1 MFWKTSAHSFYG
13 HSMDGLCFKFILF
26 LSDEDMKMCHSISF
40 ANNAEDFKGNNFL
53 KCVQVKKLNCV
64 TLFSCEHEKVI
75 D

>member
-13 HSMDGLCFKFILF
+13 HSMDGLCFEFILF
-26 LSDEDMKMCHSISF
+26 YSDEDMKMCHYISF
-40 ANNAEDFKGNNFL
+40 ANNAEDFTGNNFL